1 MPLGALLR
9 CALLFQGAVQEPP
22 HRLPGVETARVALE
36 ARVLDGAGRPIAGL
50 GPSDFRLEVDGQR
63 LTVESAFWVAPSAAP
78 TPPPDPLA
86 HAPGQSPAT
95 DPPPRIASGRRI
107 VLLFQKGDGGR
118 LLGLLRSTR
127 HAERIAA
134 LMDSRDRTA
143 VLVHDS
149 QLRLHLDFTSDPQA
163 LRRVLSDS
171 VLQRWP
177 ARQDGAGE
185 APGSEDSLAARLD
198 GAAAREAAS
207 VEQALLELGRALASL
222 PGEKTVVL
230 FGWGFGELSLTG
242 YRAPAYGP
250 ARDALQRARAA
261 VFAVDFTDSDWHTL
275 EMGLRDV
282 ARDTGGLFLK
292 SNDNPEVALSRLAGV
307 LAGHY
312 VIAFEGPPS
321 RRGRHRLA
329 LSLAGRR
336 GTVLSRRAYVD

>member
-1 MPLGALLR
+1 M
-9 CALLFQGAVQEPP
+9 QS
-22 HRLPGVETARVALE
+22 AR
-36 ARVLDGAGRPIAGL
+36 RV
-50 GPSDFRLEVDGQR
+50 
-63 LTVESAFWVAPSAAP
+63 
-78 TPPPDPLA
+78 
-86 HAPGQSPAT
+86 
-95 DPPPRIASGRRI
+95 
-107 VLLFQKGDGGR
+107 VLLFQKGEGGR
-118 LLGLLRSTR
+118 LLGMLRSTR

-134 LMDSRDRTA
+134 LMGPRDRAA

-149 QLRLHLDFTSDPQA
+149 QLRLHLDFTSDPAA
-163 LRRVLSDS
+163 LRRVLASS

-177 ARQDGAGE
+177 EPASADVGV
-185 APGSEDSLAARLD
+185 PEDSLTTRLD
-198 GAAAREAAS
+198 AAAARGAAS
-207 VEQALLELGRALASL
+207 LEQALLVLAHALAVL

-261 VFAVDFTDSDWHTL
+261 VFAVDFTDTDWHTL
-275 EMGLRDV
+275 ELALRDV

-292 SNDNPEVALSRLAGV
+292 SNDNPEGALGRLADV

-321 RRGRHRLA
+321 GRGRHRLA

-336 GTVLSRRAYVD
+336 GTVLSRHAYVD

>member
-1 MPLGALLR
+1 
-9 CALLFQGAVQEPP
+9 V
-22 HRLPGVETARVALE
+22 
-36 ARVLDGAGRPIAGL
+36 
-50 GPSDFRLEVDGQR
+50 
-63 LTVESAFWVAPSAAP
+63 
-78 TPPPDPLA
+78 
-86 HAPGQSPAT
+86 
-95 DPPPRIASGRRI
+95 
-107 VLLFQKGDGGR
+107 VLLFQKGEGGR
-118 LLGLLRSTR
+118 LLGLLRSTH

-134 LMDSRDRTA
+134 LMGPRDRAA

-149 QLRLHLDFTSDPQA
+149 QLRLHLDFTSDPAA
-163 LRRVLSDS
+163 LRRVLASS

-177 ARQDGAGE
+177 EPASADVGV
-185 APGSEDSLAARLD
+185 PEDSLTTRLD
-198 GAAAREAAS
+198 AAAARGAAS
-207 VEQALLELGRALASL
+207 LEQALLVLAHALAVL

-261 VFAVDFTDSDWHTL
+261 VFAVDFTDTDWHTL
-275 EMGLRDV
+275 ELALRDV

-292 SNDNPEVALSRLAGV
+292 SNDNPEGALGRLADV

-321 RRGRHRLA
+321 GRGRHRLA

-336 GTVLSRRAYVD
+336 GTVLSRHAYVD